1 MKVSDEAIAA
11 MDVKKEA
18 WDKIYAEVKI
28 RMEVDPEERLVI
40 YDIADYLCVSGREVK
55 MVLFTML
62 ALHELVVTFRPRCVN
77 CGAIM
82 GAMEFSAYKVEEGE
96 YECPDCGDSEAEI
109 ELIFWKPGALK
120 NLPLDDHSSKML

>member
-1 MKVSDEAIAA
+1 MEVSDEAIAA

-18 WDKIYAEVKI
+18 WDKIYAEVKR
-28 RMEVDPEERLVI
+28 RMEVDPEKRLCI
-40 YDIADYLCVSGREVK
+40 YDIADHSWVSGREVK

-62 ALHELVVTFRPRCVN
+62 ALHELALTFRPRCVN

-82 GAMEFSAYKVEEGE
+82 GAMESSAYKVEEDE
-96 YECPDCGDSEAEI
+96 YECPDCGDSEVEI

-120 NLPLDDHSSKML
+120 NLPLDDHSSKVL